1 MSDILM
7 KEMESITLLSP
18 RKPGKQ
24 TEKDRSFLLVDEQ
37 ENLQVHDE
45 CEFVE
50 RLGCGDMSEV
60 KVLSVFGNTG
70 DGKSHTLNHILF
82 GGETVFYTSK
92 SPSSCTVGVW
102 AAYDPSLSLLALDTE
117 GLLGAATNQNQRMR
131 LLLKVLAVSDLVV
144 YRTRA
149 ERLHNDMFQFLS
161 SASAAYLKHFTPEL
175 RALSSRCGLDVP
187 LSSLGPAVIVF
198 QETTHTQLLGHESL
212 AAGHADTLLQRRFH
226 DLSLGTEAFSSMQY
240 VGTQT
245 VAPPT
250 DYSLLLEAV
259 RQQVRNT
266 HTRSPRQPAIV
277 FRALEALS
285 KRFCGEI
292 SDSLITLNFF
302 PDEYFTCSSVCLSCN
317 VRCKNGMNHLRD
329 KVPHVADGL
338 CQYAHQFNNKVLI
351 CKRCYEGGREVI
363 VVPKTS
369 SSADNPWF
377 GLAKYAW
384 SGYVL
389 ECGNCGII
397 YRSRQYW
404 MGNQDPES
412 GVVRPE
418 VKHVWEGSEAFLV
431 DHQNAAQRVL
441 DGVNYVVQ
449 SVSEYSTGPTK
460 AVTAWLTDQVAPP
473 YWRPNNQITVCQG
486 CKKEFEEAERKHHC
500 RSCGEGFC
508 QPCSSHRMPVPERG
522 WGAAPVRV
530 CQTCHRH
537 GGPSDTGTQ
546 VSKAEP
552 RGLMA
557 RRVTEV
563 AQSTLDMV
571 TNAVDYPL
579 CFVKGMARPDY
590 WIPDQDI
597 TQCHQ
602 CTKGFT
608 PAMSKHHCRAC
619 GQGVCGPCSTH
630 TKPVPS
636 RGWDH
641 PVRVCDG
648 CHAHQGAL

>member
-1 MSDILM
+1 MPLM
-7 KEMESITLLSP
+7 V
-18 RKPGKQ
+18 Q
-24 TEKDRSFLLVDEQ
+24 DQ
-37 ENLQVHDE
+37 
-45 CEFVE
+45 
-50 RLGCGDMSEV
+50 GCQIGPD
-60 KVLSVFGNTG
+60 FPPNQ
-70 DGKSHTLNHILF
+70 
-82 GGETVFYTSK
+82 
-92 SPSSCTVGVW
+92 
-102 AAYDPSLSLLALDTE
+102 
-117 GLLGAATNQNQRMR
+117 AT
-131 LLLKVLAVSDLVV
+131 
-144 YRTRA
+144 
-149 ERLHNDMFQFLS
+149 
-161 SASAAYLKHFTPEL
+161 
-175 RALSSRCGLDVP
+175 
-187 LSSLGPAVIVF
+187 
-198 QETTHTQLLGHESL
+198 L
-212 AAGHADTLLQRRFH
+212 AAAR
-226 DLSLGTEAFSSMQY
+226 Y
-240 VGTQT
+240 
-245 VAPPT
+245 
-250 DYSLLLEAV
+250 
-259 RQQVRNT
+259 
-266 HTRSPRQPAIV
+266 
-277 FRALEALS
+277 
-285 KRFCGEI
+285 
-292 SDSLITLNFF
+292 SLITLNFF

-473 YWRPNNQITVCQG
+473 YWRPNNQIAVCQG
-486 CKKEFEEAERKHHC
+486 CKREFEEAERKHHC

-522 WGAAPVRV
+522 WGVAPVRV